1 MNNNNLKTKSK
12 NKTHFFYRKKPE
24 SLKLRHTGI
33 STLVDLSFDSI
44 GLITIKQIESEKPK
58 EKNVRNG
65 KVRS

>member
-1 MNNNNLKTKSK
+1 MKKINLKFKSK
-12 NKTHFFYRKKPE
+12 NKRNSTYRKKPE